1 MLNFKVVFNHS
12 CCHGNYK
19 NIKFYLSIKIFMFFN
34 CQVSAFKLQSFSC
47 NDLANDKTAKT
58 VFSHLNK
65 VQRDW
70 QNLLIISRVC
80 YIENLD

>member
-1 MLNFKVVFNHS
+1 
-12 CCHGNYK
+12 
-19 NIKFYLSIKIFMFFN
+19 MFFT

-70 QNLLIISRVC
+70 QNLLIIWRAC
-80 YIENLD
+80 YIENLDTLTGKNGLFVGDNIK